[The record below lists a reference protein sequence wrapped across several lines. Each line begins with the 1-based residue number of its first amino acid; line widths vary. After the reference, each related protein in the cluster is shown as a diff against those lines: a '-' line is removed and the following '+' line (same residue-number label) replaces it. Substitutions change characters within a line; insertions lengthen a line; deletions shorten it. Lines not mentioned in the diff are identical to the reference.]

1 MGLHANNREEVP
13 SAAVFEDLGKVMST
27 PRVPNSE
34 FFHINRSMDVGL
46 KTERERTGEPPRT
59 RDRSLLKDRF
69 AQTRCE
75 ELLYTKPEFG
85 TNRSPKR
92 SDFVISESYRPLKKR
107 IKPRVLLPTQIKD
120 SISLQMM
127 NLDINQQKLLK
138 NKEYI
143 QKLDKSNPN
152 QESVEAL

>member
-1 MGLHANNREEVP
+1 MGLHANHREGVP
-13 SAAVFEDLGKVMST
+13 SATVFENLGKVMST

-46 KTERERTGEPPRT
+46 KTDRERTGEPPRT

-75 ELLYTKPEFG
+75 EMLYQKPSFG
-85 TNRSPKR
+85 TNRSPKG
-92 SDFVISESYRPLKKR
+92 SEFPPVDSYRPLKKR

-120 SISLQMM
+120 SVSLQMM

-138 NKEYI
+138 NKEHI
-143 QKLDKSNPN
+143 QNLDKTNPN
-152 QESVEAL
+152 QGSTEAL